1 MVTKISNILVDWLIS
16 KEAIQSRDRKLY
28 EYAAYSLIITISPIF
43 LVAII
48 GGIMGV
54 FVESILMI
62 IPFMVIRKFSGGF
75 HLKSALICFL
85 CSIALLFCFLFAV
98 TRLSVGMPLHIIFSI
113 SIFILLSLSPV
124 DSEERRL
131 SATEK
136 KKYKKTTYIL
146 VMIFA
151 ILYVLSLFSQL
162 DKIAICTCMGL
173 FLCALLQIPCIPA
186 KLKQI

>member
-1 MVTKISNILVDWLIS
+1 MVTKISNSLVNWLIN
-16 KEAIQSRDRKLY
+16 KEAIQSRDRELY
-28 EYAAYSLIITISPIF
+28 EYAAYSLIITISPIL
-43 LVAII
+43 LVTII
-48 GGIMGV
+48 GCIMGV
-54 FVESILMI
+54 LLESILMI

-98 TRLSVGMPLHIIFSI
+98 TRLSVGIPLHIIFSI

-136 KKYKKTTYIL
+136 KKYKKTTCILVAAFGVLYIL
-146 VMIFA
+146 
-151 ILYVLSLFSQL
+151 SSFSQL
-162 DKIAICTCMGL
+162 DIIAICTCMGL
-173 FLCALLQIPCIPA
+173 CLCALLQIPCIPA